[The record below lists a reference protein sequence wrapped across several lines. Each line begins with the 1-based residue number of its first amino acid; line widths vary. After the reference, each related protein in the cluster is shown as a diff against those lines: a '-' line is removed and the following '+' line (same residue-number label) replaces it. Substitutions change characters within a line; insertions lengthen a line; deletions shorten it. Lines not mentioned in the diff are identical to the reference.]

1 MIRHIVM
8 FSAKSPDN
16 VDAIYNGLKT
26 LENIKGNWLLRV
38 TKNEKL
44 DQIANDIDVVVY
56 GEFPD
61 KDALALYKEHQIY
74 QDTITIVRPLRDKR
88 IAVDIKDY
96 KV

>member
-8 FSAKSPDN
+8 FSAKRPENID
-16 VDAIYNGLKT
+16 DIFTGLKN

-61 KDALALYKEHQIY
+61 RAALAQYKEDQIY
-74 QDTITIVRPLRDKR
+74 QDTIEIVRPLRDKR
-88 IAVDIKDY
+88 IAVD
-96 KV
+96 VTE

>member
-1 MIRHIVM
+1 M
-8 FSAKSPDN
+8 FSAKRPENIDT
-16 VDAIYNGLKT
+16 IYAGLKN

-61 KDALALYKEHQIY
+61 KNALMQYKSNKIY
-74 QDTITIVRPLRDKR
+74 QDTIEIVRPLRDQR
-88 IAVDIKDY
+88 IAVD
-96 KV
+96 VTA